1 MIPRWRLVIRAPP
14 ADIVGM
20 FPVRGPAGL
29 SGHHLSGH
37 FGIHRMRMLAR
48 LSVLAAAATV
58 LLSAAPGFAA
68 SKAGDY
74 AVKGIGSDR
83 CADYV
88 KAAEAKSPLLDV
100 FAGWIE
106 GHLTAT
112 NLYRPDTF
120 DIAPWQA
127 TRLLMAL
134 IYAHCQNNPDQRLF
148 AAVRNLEAV
157 LAKSRLAAKSEV
169 VEIDEGGG
177 KKLALYHEI
186 LKRAQQALIDRG
198 FLEGRADGKFGPKTR
213 AALEAFQE
221 KEGLKKTGLPDQETL
236 FKLLLEADIAPAKG

>member
-1 MIPRWRLVIRAPP
+1 MRILVK
-14 ADIVGM
+14 
-20 FPVRGPAGL
+20 L
-29 SGHHLSGH
+29 SL
-37 FGIHRMRMLAR
+37 
-48 LSVLAAAATV
+48 LAAALS
-58 LLSAAPGFAA
+58 LLLPSPPGFAA

-120 DIAPWQA
+120 DIAPWQT

-134 IYAHCQNNPDQRLF
+134 IYAHCQNNPEQRLY

-157 LAKSRLAAKSEV
+157 LAKSRLTAKSEV

-177 KKLALYHEI
+177 RKLPIYHEI
-186 LKRAQQALIDRG
+186 LKRAQQALIQRG
-198 FLEGRADGKFGPKTR
+198 FLEGRADGRFGPKTK

-221 KEGLKKTGLPDQETL
+221 KEGLKKTGVPDQETL
-236 FKLLLEADIAPAKG
+236 FKLLLEADIAPAPEKG

>member
-1 MIPRWRLVIRAPP
+1 MIVCWRLVIRALS

-20 FPVRGPAGL
+20 FPVRGSVRR

-48 LSVLAAAATV
+48 LSVLAAAAAM
-58 LLSAAPGFAA
+58 LLSTSSGFAA
-68 SKAGDY
+68 SKAGNF

-83 CADYV
+83 CSSYV

-134 IYAHCQNNPDQRLF
+134 IYAHCQNNPDQRLYE
-148 AAVRNLEAV
+148 AVQNLEAV
-157 LAKSRLAAKSEV
+157 LARSRLATKSEV

-177 KKLALYHEI
+177 RKLALYHEI
-186 LKRAQQALIDRG
+186 VKRAQQALIDRG

-221 KEGLKKTGLPDQETL
+221 KEGLKKTGVPDQETL
-236 FKLLLEADIAPAKG
+236 YKLLLEKDIMPPKG